1 MQIQIVGRKES
12 GTCSMSGKKN
22 VEVWGLRINGGD
34 IQLIATNRLLECLR
48 MLTSVGP
55 TPGAKPSNKEEEK

>member
-12 GTCSMSGKKN
+12 GTCSMSGKKDT
-22 VEVWGLRINGGD
+22 EVWGLRVNEGEM
-34 IQLIATNRLLECLR
+34 QLVATNRLLECLR

-55 TPGAKPSNKEEEK
+55 ARAAKTTAKEAQQ